1 MRIIASIC
9 LLVLTVTVHLP
20 AQNNSNTR
28 SDEARIMAL
37 ETAWNQAE
45 EHNDAR
51 AVAELL
57 ASTLAYTDYDGTFMD
72 RAQFL
77 ASVKNSTEQDHQIV
91 NEGTTVSI
99 YGDAAVVTGAYRE
112 KGTEKG
118 KPFMRHGRFTDTW
131 VKQNATW
138 LCVAST
144 STLISH

>member
-1 MRIIASIC
+1 MKIFASIC
-9 LLVLTVTVHLP
+9 FLILTTAVLLP
-20 AQNNSNTR
+20 AQNASNTS

-72 RAQFL
+72 KTQFL
-77 ASVKNSTEQDHQIV
+77 ASVKNSTEQNHQIV
-91 NEGTTVSI
+91 NEGVTVSI
-99 YGDAAVVTGAYRE
+99 YGDAAIVTGAYRD

-131 VKQNATW
+131 VKQNGTW

-144 STLISH
+144 STLIGH